1 MHLRRRPDPTSSLGI
16 VVPKWVKLKGWG
28 PSFWMRLDALRL
40 QLGCALGEVVVH
52 RERVRRRRLWERL
65 QRRQSRLTRFASHH
79 HHSAR
84 AILRFCKIAQLW
96 GGGAFRTPPSALWN
110 CGRSWG
116 TRSTSAVA
124 AGSTYV
130 CANFCH
136 PAAVAFEKC
145 ILNGS
150 SCPENRTESELRGRR
165 RGRGHRCAAKG
176 GGTILI
182 TCQSGPAWTL
192 SNNFASTPCSA
203 ANSAVN
209 SLSCADTLWDQYYPG
224 LGPGRVRSKVGFHGL
239 SLQFWNFRIR
249 IFAFL
254 KPVVSFFI
262 EVRSY
267 IFFSWF
273 WNIFRPLRK

>member
-1 MHLRRRPDPTSSLGI
+1 MSSIFLQFLDESIVCTLVVRIRALLVSPSSGSSWKAEDPVFGCGYMRSGCTS
-16 VVPKWVKLKGWG
+16 
-28 PSFWMRLDALRL
+28 DAR
-40 QLGCALGEVVVH
+40 QVH
-52 RERVRRRRLWERL
+52 RDRVRRRRLWERL

-116 TRSTSAVA
+116 TRSSAV

-192 SNNFASTPCSA
+192 SNNFASFTLCSA
-203 ANSAVN
+203 AKSAVN
-209 SLSCADTLWDQYYPG
+209 SLSYVLTHFGISTTPDLALEG
-224 LGPGRVRSKVGFHGL
+224 SGPKSAFMDSHYSFGTSGSGFLPFWSPSFLFL
-239 SLQFWNFRIR
+239 SR
-249 IFAFL
+249 
-254 KPVVSFFI
+254 
-262 EVRSY
+262 
-267 IFFSWF
+267 
-273 WNIFRPLRK
+273 